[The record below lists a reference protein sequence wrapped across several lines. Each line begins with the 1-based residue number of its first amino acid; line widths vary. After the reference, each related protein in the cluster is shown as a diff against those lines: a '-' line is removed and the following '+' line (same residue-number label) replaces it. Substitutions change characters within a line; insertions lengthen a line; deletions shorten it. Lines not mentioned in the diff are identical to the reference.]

1 MKDTGGNVNKIIRS
15 ALAAMS
21 KYDIDLKNNYEQTR
35 QFQHATRPYVK
46 KISCNH
52 MDRILYLEGRELLV
66 RAFSHTG
73 KIEPILIFFHGGG
86 FVTGDF
92 DSYSNICASL
102 SEQLGRKVLAVDYRL
117 APEYK
122 FPAGPEDCY
131 DAAQELLKHCE
142 DWYQAD
148 PAEAVF
154 LGDSAGATLSCVVS
168 MMARDRGGLLPKK
181 QILIYPA
188 AWCDYGDD
196 TPFKSVIENGAEYL
210 LTQKQLIDYMDL
222 YAATPEDKQHPYF
235 APLRHTDFTRLPDTL
250 VVTMEY
256 DPLRDEGEALAEK
269 LREGGVRTVSRQI
282 RNGIHGMLALPPSAP
297 LTRDI
302 YKYITQFITD
312 TEVDN
317 DYVEE
322 KTSKVETP

>member
-1 MKDTGGNVNKIIRS
+1 MNKIIRS

-46 KISCNH
+46 KITCNH
-52 MDRILYLEGRELLV
+52 MDRILHLEGRDLLV

-73 KIEPILIFFHGGG
+73 RVEPILIFFHGGG

-92 DSYSNICASL
+92 DSYSNICAYL
-102 SEQLGRKVLAVDYRL
+102 SEELGRKVLSVDYRL
-117 APEYK
+117 APEHK

-131 DAAQELLKHCE
+131 AAVQEILRHCE

-148 PAEAVF
+148 PAEAI
-154 LGDSAGATLSCVVS
+154 LIGDSAGATLSCVVS
-168 MMARDRGGLLPKK
+168 MMARDRGGILPKK

-196 TPFKSVIENGAEYL
+196 TPFPSVRENGTDYL
-210 LTQKQLIDYMDL
+210 LTQKQLIDYMEL
-222 YAATPEDKQHPYF
+222 YASCPEDRENPYF
-235 APLRHTDFTRLPDTL
+235 APLRHTDFSGLPDTL

-256 DPLRDEGEALAEK
+256 DPLRDEGEALAKRLAEHGT
-269 LREGGVRTVSRQI
+269 RVRVQRI
-282 RNGIHGMLALPPSAP
+282 KNGIHGMIALPPSAP
-297 LTRDI
+297 LTREI
-302 YKYITQFITD
+302 YKHITEFI
-312 TEVDN
+312 TEVD
-317 DYVEE
+317 YVEN
-322 KTSKVETP
+322 KRSKVETPR

>member
-1 MKDTGGNVNKIIRS
+1 MNKIIRS

-46 KISCNH
+46 KITCNH
-52 MDRILYLEGRELLV
+52 MDRILHLEGRDLLV

-73 KIEPILIFFHGGG
+73 KVEPILIFFHGGG

-92 DSYSNICASL
+92 DSYSNICAYL
-102 SEQLGRKVLAVDYRL
+102 SEELHRKVLSVDYRL

-131 DAAQELLKHCE
+131 AAAQEILRHCE

-148 PAEAVF
+148 PGEAI
-154 LGDSAGATLSCVVS
+154 LIGDSAGATLSCVVS
-168 MMARDRGGLLPKK
+168 MMARDRGGILPKK

-196 TPFKSVIENGAEYL
+196 TPYRSVITNGTEYL
-210 LTQKQLIDYMDL
+210 LTQKQLIDYMEL
-222 YAATPEDKQHPYF
+222 YAAKPGDKENPYF
-235 APLRHTDFTRLPDTL
+235 APLRHTDFSRLPDTL

-256 DPLRDEGEALAEK
+256 DPLRDEGEALARK
-269 LREGGVRTVSRQI
+269 LKKGGTRTFSYRI
-282 RNGIHGMLALPPSAP
+282 KNGIHGMIALPPSAP

-302 YKYITQFITD
+302 YRYITEFITD
-312 TEVDN
+312 MEVDN
-317 DYVEE
+317 
-322 KTSKVETP
+322 

>member
-1 MKDTGGNVNKIIRS
+1 MNKIIRS

-46 KISCNH
+46 KITCNH
-52 MDRILYLEGRELLV
+52 MDRILHLEGRDLLV

-73 KIEPILIFFHGGG
+73 RVEPLLIFFHGGG

-102 SEQLGRKVLAVDYRL
+102 SEELGRKVLSVDYRL
-117 APEYK
+117 APEHK

-131 DAAQELLKHCE
+131 AAAQEILRHCE

-148 PAEAVF
+148 PADVI
-154 LGDSAGATLSCVVS
+154 LIGDSAGATLSCVVS
-168 MMARDRGGLLPKK
+168 MMARDRGGILPKK

-196 TPFKSVIENGAEYL
+196 TPFPSVRENGTEYL
-210 LTQKQLIDYMDL
+210 LTQKQLIDYMEL
-222 YAATPEDKQHPYF
+222 YASCPEDRENPYF
-235 APLRHTDFTRLPDTL
+235 APLRHTDFSGLPDTL

-256 DPLRDEGEALAEK
+256 DPLRDEGEALAKRLKEHGT
-269 LREGGVRTVSRQI
+269 RVRAHRI
-282 RNGIHGMLALPPSAP
+282 KNGIHGMIVLPPSAP
-297 LTRDI
+297 LTREI
-302 YKYITQFITD
+302 YKYIMEFI
-312 TEVDN
+312 TEVD
-317 DYVEE
+317 YVEN
-322 KTSKVETP
+322 KRSKVETPR

>member
-1 MKDTGGNVNKIIRS
+1 MNKIIRS

-46 KISCNH
+46 KITCNH
-52 MDRILYLEGRELLV
+52 MDRILHLEGRNILV

-73 KIEPILIFFHGGG
+73 RVEPLLIFFHGGG

-102 SEQLGRKVLAVDYRL
+102 SEELGRKVLSVDYRL
-117 APEYK
+117 APEHK

-131 DAAQELLKHCE
+131 AAAQEILRHCE

-148 PAEAVF
+148 PADVI
-154 LGDSAGATLSCVVS
+154 LIGDSAGATLSCVVS
-168 MMARDRGGLLPKK
+168 MMARDRGGILPKK

-196 TPFKSVIENGAEYL
+196 TPFPSVRENGTEYL
-210 LTQKQLIDYMDL
+210 LTQKQLIDYMEL
-222 YAATPEDKQHPYF
+222 YASCPEDRENPYF
-235 APLRHTDFTRLPDTL
+235 APLRHTDFSGLPDTL

-256 DPLRDEGEALAEK
+256 DPLRDEGEALAKRLKEH
-269 LREGGVRTVSRQI
+269 GTHVRAHRI
-282 RNGIHGMLALPPSAP
+282 KNGIHGMIALPPSAP
-297 LTRDI
+297 LTREI
-302 YKYITQFITD
+302 YKYITEFI
-312 TEVDN
+312 TEVD
-317 DYVEE
+317 YVEN
-322 KTSKVETP
+322 KRSKVETPR

>member
-1 MKDTGGNVNKIIRS
+1 MNKIIRS

-46 KISCNH
+46 KITCNH
-52 MDRILYLEGRELLV
+52 MDRILHLEGRDLLV

-73 KIEPILIFFHGGG
+73 RVEPILIFFHGGG

-92 DSYSNICASL
+92 DSYSNICAYL
-102 SEQLGRKVLAVDYRL
+102 SEELGRKVLSVDYRL
-117 APEYK
+117 APEHK

-131 DAAQELLKHCE
+131 AATQEILRHCE

-148 PAEAVF
+148 PAEAI
-154 LGDSAGATLSCVVS
+154 LIGDSAGATLSCVVS
-168 MMARDRGGLLPKK
+168 MMARDRGGILPKK

-196 TPFKSVIENGAEYL
+196 TPFPSVRENGADYL
-210 LTQKQLIDYMDL
+210 LTQKQLIDYMEL
-222 YAATPEDKQHPYF
+222 YASSPEDRENPYF
-235 APLRHTDFTRLPDTL
+235 APLRHTDFSGLPDTL

-256 DPLRDEGEALAEK
+256 DPLRDEGEALAK
-269 LREGGVRTVSRQI
+269 RLKDHGNLVRSYRI
-282 RNGIHGMLALPPSAP
+282 KNGIHGMIALPPSAP
-297 LTRDI
+297 LTREI
-302 YKYITQFITD
+302 YKYITEFI
-312 TEVDN
+312 TEVD
-317 DYVEE
+317 YVEN
-322 KTSKVETP
+322 KRSKVETPR

>member
-1 MKDTGGNVNKIIRS
+1 
-15 ALAAMS
+15 MS

-46 KISCNH
+46 KITCNQMERVLH
-52 MDRILYLEGRELLV
+52 LNERDLLV

-73 KIEPILIFFHGGG
+73 KIEPIVIFFHGGG

-92 DSYSNICASL
+92 DSYSNLCAGL
-102 SEQLGRKVLAVDYRL
+102 SEQLGRKVLSVNYRL
-117 APEYK
+117 APEHK

-154 LGDSAGATLSCVVS
+154 VGDSAGATLSCAVS

-181 QILIYPA
+181 QALIYPA

-196 TPFKSVIENGAEYL
+196 TPFRSVFDNGTDYL
-210 LTQKQLIDYMDL
+210 LTRKQLVDYMEL
-222 YAATPEDKQHPYF
+222 YAASPEDKLDPYF
-235 APLRHTDFTRLPDTL
+235 APLRHTDFTNLPETL
-250 VVTMEY
+250 IVTMEY
-256 DPLRDEGEALAEK
+256 DPLRDEGEELAKK
-269 LREGGVRTVSRQI
+269 LREGGVKVSAHRI
-282 RNGIHGMLALPPSAP
+282 KNGIHGVMALPPSAP

-302 YKYITQFITD
+302 YKYLTEFISN
-312 TEVDN
+312 TEID
-317 DYVEE
+317 
-322 KTSKVETP
+322 

>member
-1 MKDTGGNVNKIIRS
+1 MNKIIRS

-46 KISCNH
+46 KSTCN
-52 MDRILYLEGRELLV
+52 MMERILHLEGRDLLI

-73 KIEPILIFFHGGG
+73 RVEPILIFFHGGG

-92 DSYSNICASL
+92 DSYSNICAYL
-102 SEQLGRKVLAVDYRL
+102 SEELGRKVLSVDYRL
-117 APEYK
+117 APEHK

-131 DAAQELLKHCE
+131 AAAQEILKHCE

-148 PAEAVF
+148 PAEAI
-154 LGDSAGATLSCVVS
+154 LIGDSAGATLACVVS
-168 MMARDRGGLLPKK
+168 MMARDRGGILPKK
-181 QILIYPA
+181 QILVYPA
-188 AWCDYGDD
+188 AWCSYTDD
-196 TPFKSVIENGAEYL
+196 TPYKSVLENGTEYL

-222 YAATPEDKQHPYF
+222 YASKPEDYEHPYF
-235 APLRHTDFTRLPDTL
+235 APLRHNDFTRLPDTL

-256 DPLRDEGEALAEK
+256 DPLRDEGEALAK
-269 LREGGVRTVSRQI
+269 QLAANGCRVAAHRI

-297 LTRDI
+297 ITRDI
-302 YKYITQFITD
+302 YKYITEFIT
-312 TEVDN
+312 EVE
-317 DYVEE
+317 YVED
-322 KTSKVETP
+322 KRSKVETP